1 MVALV
6 GPSGA
11 GKSSIAELLTGRYG
25 PKTGEIWGGG
35 EPGHVSVQM
44 HDYPEHRFR
53 HTGATRQLI
62 QAAGLIE
69 SLPLGYDTRVG
80 ERGYRLSGGQRQLLS
95 LARAILRDPE
105 LLILDEATSAL
116 DSQRERLVQEA
127 IERFERNHTVLVST
141 YWLSATLRADKILVL
156 EADRIVEQRNHVS
169 LLVQNG
175 LYNQP

>member
-1 MVALV
+1 
-6 GPSGA
+6 
-11 GKSSIAELLTGRYG
+11 
-25 PKTGEIWGGG
+25 
-35 EPGHVSVQM
+35 M

-156 EADRIVEQRNHVS
+156 EADRIVEQRNHVRAPRIIS
-169 LLVQNG
+169 INRKSCGHKNAAKEAATQENIISTIDEF
-175 LYNQP
+175 P

>member
-11 GKSSIAELLTGRYG
+11 GKSSIADLLTGRYV
-25 PKTGEIWGGG
+25 PTTGEIWGGG
-35 EPGHVSVQM
+35 EPGHFSVQW
-44 HDYPEHRFR
+44 HDYREHRFR

-69 SLPLGYDTRVG
+69 SLPLGYDTLVG

-116 DSQRERLVQEA
+116 DSQRERQVQEA

-141 YWLSATLRADKILVL
+141 YWLSAILRADKILVL

-175 LYNQP
+175 L